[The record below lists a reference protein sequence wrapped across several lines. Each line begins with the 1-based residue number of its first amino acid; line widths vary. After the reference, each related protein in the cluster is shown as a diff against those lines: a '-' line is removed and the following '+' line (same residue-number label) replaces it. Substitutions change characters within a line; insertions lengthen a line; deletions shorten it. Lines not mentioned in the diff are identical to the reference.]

1 MSAPRIRAERR
12 APALQRLDAMLIE
25 RVFQPTADAL
35 GGRATP
41 AEASRFFLV
50 GAMVLLLARM
60 LASMAS
66 ALPDWTVAIDLAA
79 LWGGAALMRTV
90 GDLGGARMNPLRERF
105 GTARP
110 VMAMMTIMIWALG
123 ATSLEQSL
131 GAMQLTLWCAA
142 LYFASC
148 DTPSAFQ
155 PKGGR
160 RDVGDRALVRVRAT
174 R

>member
-1 MSAPRIRAERR
+1 MSTPRSRAERG
-12 APALQRLDAMLIE
+12 APALQRLDALLID
-25 RVFQPTADAL
+25 RVFQPSADAMA
-35 GGRATP
+35 GRATP
-41 AEASRFFLV
+41 SEAARFFLI
-50 GAMVLLLARM
+50 GAMVLLLVRM

-66 ALPDWTVAIDLAA
+66 ALPNWTVAIDLAA

-90 GDLGGARMNPLRERF
+90 ADLGGSRANPLRERF

-110 VMAMMTIMIWALG
+110 VMAAMTIMVWALG
-123 ATSLEQSL
+123 ATSVEQSL

-148 DTPSAFQ
+148 DTPSAFR
-155 PKGGR
+155 PKRGR
-160 RDVGDRALVRVRAT
+160 RVFGNMELVRVRAT